1 MHRRK
6 EYLIYPPN
14 YVPGDGYQ
22 KRFSVLQ
29 AKKLCLKMG
38 HGAHIRVSVFNYPAK
53 FQPWKSCTNDPEKG
67 WVYAYCENL
76 SDYTVIFGGINDLR
90 DVFGEDK

>member
-14 YVPGDGYQ
+14 YVPGGGYK

-38 HGAHIRVSVFNYPAK
+38 CGAGIDVHIHIHPGPFKSWVSSFNEP
-53 FQPWKSCTNDPEKG
+53 SKG
-67 WVYAYCENL
+67 YVYGPKDE
-76 SDYTVIFGGINDLR
+76 
-90 DVFGEDK
+90 